1 MKKTTTKKNKGKEQ
15 VVEMKPIQVKNY
27 YYILGL
33 IVFFVFANTIG
44 GGYNL
49 DDELVTMNHRFT
61 SQGLTALKD
70 IFTNSYYADAMGYA
84 YGYRPMVHVSFAI
97 EHQFF
102 GENPKVSHFF
112 NVILYVLSVI
122 LFFKLLFKW
131 FGVENLKLAFLAV
144 ILFALHPVH
153 TEVVASIKNRDEILA
168 FLFIVLTGLSMVKY
182 LDKSK
187 MRSIVWI
194 ILLFTMAMLSKKS
207 AYPLA
212 IVLPIAFVLFQNLK
226 LKQLAIISLAVI
238 LPAAIVGSEM
248 NFVRMLLMIL
258 LPIIGIGFV
267 YFIKIQFIQNSK
279 KIELKSLIS
288 SPIIPISFITVTAAW
303 SLYSW
308 SFEGLIFTIPF
319 LFWLFWINFQ
329 LGLFLITLV
338 SMIVDERF
346 GYHEFK
352 LLNILVTLGNVF
364 YLFFGVK
371 TDNAKGNRMR
381 LIWISLFIISLIL
394 LFMDEFKPQQLL
406 SLLNMAL
413 FFWLLFKKPLWA
425 FVFAVLA
432 LSIPLI
438 FSKEINF
445 YAISITGF
453 SLWMYLKTKNQ
464 LFKSPIY
471 FVPVLFTT
479 LILLFSY
486 EKYQFNQTQGA
497 VENSEITVSNI
508 HPTPEIQNEKSFL
521 KEGRKLE
528 FAENTLVAPHTTQ
541 ETIGTGAA
549 TLGEYIRLMVFPNE
563 LSFYYGFARMDTV
576 SLSNPFVWISILI
589 HLGLIFLAI
598 WQLRKR
604 PIISFGILWYLL
616 SIILFS
622 NWVELVAGMV
632 AERLVFIASA
642 GFCIFIAGLV
652 YWIKPHFLSKK
663 PYILEGTMA
672 VIILFFALKTID
684 RNTTWKDPL
693 TLMGNDIKHLQN
705 SAQANNLYALRL
717 MEYSSLNMSI
727 PQEER
732 NEIHQTALKHFS
744 QAIQID
750 STFFN
755 AVFDKGRAAQFAG
768 DTQTAIETFK
778 LAIQKQPDFLD
789 SYQFLLMEY
798 EKVEDWNN
806 YLNTAKKLLSKSNTP
821 NTYDFISKGFFMQN
835 QADSSLI
842 YIKQGL
848 SIFPNDPNLLDRK
861 NYLETVVTA
870 N

>member
-1 MKKTTTKKNKGKEQ
+1 MKKSNINKNRKTKEK
-15 VVEMKPIQVKNY
+15 VVELKPISFKNY

-33 IVFFVFANTIG
+33 LVFFVFANTIS

-61 SQGLTALKD
+61 SQGLTAVKD

-84 YGYRPMVHVSFAI
+84 YGYRPMVHLSFAI

-102 GENPKVSHFF
+102 SESPKVSHFF
-112 NVILYVLSVI
+112 NVLLYVLSIV
-122 LFFKLLFKW
+122 LFFKLLLKW
-131 FGVENLKLAFLAV
+131 FGVEQLKLAFLAV

-168 FLFIVLTGLSMVKY
+168 FLFIILTGLSMVKY
-182 LDKSK
+182 MDRRKVSSLIW
-187 MRSIVWI
+187 IVA
-194 ILLFTMAMLSKKS
+194 LFTMAMLSKKS
-207 AYPLA
+207 AYPMA
-212 IVLPIAFVLFQNLK
+212 IVLPVAFVLFQNLSRN
-226 LKQLAIISLAVI
+226 QLILISLAVI
-238 LPAAIVGSEM
+238 LPAAIIGSELSV
-248 NFVRMLLMIL
+248 VRMILMIV
-258 LPIIGIGFV
+258 LPILGIGSI
-267 YFIKIQFIQNSK
+267 YFIKTQILEKNQTKHIKDFLLKPYVTVLITLLIVAWAIYTNTYSALILTVPFLIWTFKTNFQAGLIVLTIISLGIGTVYGFREFFTFSLLIAVGTLFYLLSLQRKNNS
-279 KIELKSLIS
+279 
-288 SPIIPISFITVTAAW
+288 IPIVNWVLSGLLFVAAFALLLLDSRSFTSVLLLVNIGV
-303 SLYSW
+303 
-308 SFEGLIFTIPF
+308 
-319 LFWLFWINFQ
+319 LFWL
-329 LGLFLITLV
+329 
-338 SMIVDERF
+338 
-346 GYHEFK
+346 
-352 LLNILVTLGNVF
+352 LL
-364 YLFFGVK
+364 
-371 TDNAKGNRMR
+371 
-381 LIWISLFIISLIL
+381 
-394 LFMDEFKPQQLL
+394 
-406 SLLNMAL
+406 
-413 FFWLLFKKPLWA
+413 KKPLWG
-425 FVFAVLA
+425 VIVAVTSA
-432 LSIPLI
+432 VTIVI
-438 FSKEINF
+438 IYQEINF
-445 YAISITGF
+445 YASVILTF
-453 SLWMYLKTKNQ
+453 SVLILFREKLKLKNWLTYFVVVVFSCLHIWFWPDINQ
-464 LFKSPIY
+464 LNKSTTTNTEL
-471 FVPVLFTT
+471 PV
-479 LILLFSY
+479 
-486 EKYQFNQTQGA
+486 A
-497 VENSEITVSNI
+497 
-508 HPTPEIQNEKSFL
+508 IQKVIKNPKQNSFL
-521 KEGRKLE
+521 KEGRQLE

-576 SLSNPFVWISILI
+576 SLSNPLVWISILI

-632 AERLVFIASA
+632 AERLIFIASA

-652 YWIKPHFLSKK
+652 YWIKPHFLVKK
-663 PYILEGTMA
+663 PFILEGTVA
-672 VIILFFALKTID
+672 VILIFFALKTID
-684 RNTTWKDPL
+684 RNTMWKDPL

-778 LAIQKQPDFLD
+778 IAIQKQPDFLD

-798 EKVEDWNN
+798 EKVEDWTN
-806 YLNTAKKLLSKSNTP
+806 YLNTAKKLLSQSNTP

>member
-33 IVFFVFANTIG
+33 IVFFVFANTIS

-61 SQGLTALKD
+61 SQGLTAVKD

-84 YGYRPMVHVSFAI
+84 YGYRPMVHLSFAI

-102 GENPKVSHFF
+102 SESPKVSHFF
-112 NVILYVLSVI
+112 NVLLYVLSIV
-122 LFFKLLFKW
+122 LFFKLLLKW
-131 FGVENLKLAFLAV
+131 FGVEQLKLAFLAV

-168 FLFIVLTGLSMVKY
+168 FLFIILTGLSMVKY
-182 LDKSK
+182 MDRRKVSSLIW
-187 MRSIVWI
+187 IVA
-194 ILLFTMAMLSKKS
+194 LFTMAMLSKKS
-207 AYPLA
+207 AYPMA
-212 IVLPIAFVLFQNLK
+212 IVLPVAFVLFQNLSRN
-226 LKQLAIISLAVI
+226 QLILISLAVI
-238 LPAAIVGSEM
+238 FPAAIVGSELS
-248 NFVRMLLMIL
+248 VTRMLLMII
-258 LPIIGIGFV
+258 LPIFGIGLV
-267 YFIKIQFIQNSK
+267 YIISTQFIQKGK
-279 KIELKSLIS
+279 KINLKPLLSK
-288 SPIIPISFITVTAAW
+288 PIIPALFTLIIT
-303 SLYSW
+303 SW
-308 SFEGLIFTIPF
+308 SMFTFNFNGLFLTIPF
-319 LFWLFWINFQ
+319 LFWILRLNLQ
-329 LGLFLITLV
+329 VGLITLTLI
-338 SMIVDERF
+338 SMALTIEYDYREFGILSVLISF
-346 GYHEFK
+346 GY
-352 LLNILVTLGNVF
+352 GF
-364 YLFFGVK
+364 YLITK
-371 TDNAKGNRMR
+371 SDIIKNTLKPI
-381 LIWISLFIISLIL
+381 LIWSLITILAIIIFMYDLQLTKIL
-394 LFMDEFKPQQLL
+394 LLINFCLTFWLVFKKPFLGIIFTTLTLCIAFLVSKEIDFNLL
-406 SLLNMAL
+406 SLVLFSILMAFKDKL
-413 FFWLLFKKPLWA
+413 KSFNWLAIF
-425 FVFAVLA
+425 
-432 LSIPLI
+432 ITLI
-438 FSKEINF
+438 FSGLIT
-445 YAISITGF
+445 YISFEYYQPNSVYTTTVTEYQTETQKIIT
-453 SLWMYLKTKNQ
+453 
-464 LFKSPIY
+464 
-471 FVPVLFTT
+471 
-479 LILLFSY
+479 
-486 EKYQFNQTQGA
+486 
-497 VENSEITVSNI
+497 
-508 HPTPEIQNEKSFL
+508 TPEQNSFL
-521 KEGRKLE
+521 KEGRQLE

-589 HLGLIFLAI
+589 HLGLILLAI

-632 AERLVFIASA
+632 AERLIFIASA

-652 YWIKPHFLSKK
+652 YWIKPHFLVKK
-663 PYILEGTMA
+663 PFILEGTVA
-672 VIILFFALKTID
+672 VILIFFALKTID
-684 RNTTWKDPL
+684 RNTMWKDPL

-778 LAIQKQPDFLD
+778 IAIQKQPDFLD

-798 EKVEDWNN
+798 EKVEDWTN
-806 YLNTAKKLLSKSNTP
+806 YLNTAKKLLSQSNTP